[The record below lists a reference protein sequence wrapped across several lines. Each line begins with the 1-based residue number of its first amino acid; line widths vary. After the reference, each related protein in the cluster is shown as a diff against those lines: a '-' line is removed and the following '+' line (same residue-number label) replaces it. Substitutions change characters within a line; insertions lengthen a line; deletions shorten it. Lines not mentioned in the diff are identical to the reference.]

1 MSYLMKMLKKIRVF
15 AKTSKIGTI
24 AGIVLILMIFV
35 AVFADKL
42 APYDPNEINL
52 LKTFEPCSLQHIFGT
67 DISGRDIFSRVIF
80 GTRTVFIGA
89 IVVVG
94 ISTFIGVIAGLVS
107 GYFGSVTDSVISRI
121 LDVFSAFPSLL
132 LAFVVVAAFG
142 TGLVNTA
149 IALSVVYIP
158 LMARVVRSVTL
169 GQKSQCYVEACRSL
183 HYSDARIIFNHILP
197 NCMPIIVVQATTNM
211 SYSLLDLA
219 AMSFLGLGVVPPQSD
234 WGAMLSEGS
243 KYIIKAPNVCYAAG
257 VAIIL
262 CVICFNLLGDGLQ
275 EYYDPK
281 LRKG

>member
-1 MSYLMKMLKKIRVF
+1 VSYLMKMLKKIRVF